1 MGDHLRSTFWL
12 ASGAAALLLA
22 VVAVLG
28 LRGTAPPIGVI
39 LDPPAATQVAHAAV
53 PAPAAAPAPLDR
65 PPSFDI
71 VTIDPSGQAVIAGR
85 AAPGARVRVLDG
97 DTSIGEATADAR
109 GEWVMVPK
117 ALLAPG
123 ERQLV
128 IEATSRVTGVTRRS
142 DDVVA
147 LSVAPPDRKGASL
160 AVLLPGDADQAPRVL
175 QRPETATA
183 ASGLSLETAG
193 FDASGQLLLSGRAE
207 PGARLNLYAGS
218 QQLGTATAD
227 AAGKWSAVAPHP
239 QSSGPL
245 ELRIDQLKADGTVTH
260 RIAQPFAPPPASAE
274 AGRYRYLVKR
284 GNNLWWIARQTYGE
298 GVRYTAIY
306 GANRDHINDPNL
318 IYPGQLFKLPQ
329 P

>member
-1 MGDHLRSTFWL
+1 MRSTFWL
-12 ASGAAALLLA
+12 ATSAVALLLA

-28 LRGTAPPIGVI
+28 LRGTAPPIGAI
-39 LDPPAATQVAHAAV
+39 LDPPATTQAAHAAV
-53 PAPAAAPAPLDR
+53 PAPAPAPLDR

-71 VTIDPSGQAVIAGR
+71 VKVDPSGQAVIAGR

-97 DTSIGEATADAR
+97 DTPIGEATADAR
-109 GEWVMVPK
+109 GEWVVVPK
-117 ALLAPG
+117 APLTPG
-123 ERQLV
+123 ERQLI
-128 IEATSRVTGVTRRS
+128 IEATGRVTGAARRS

-160 AVLLPGDADQAPRVL
+160 AVLLPGDPDQPPRVL
-175 QRPETATA
+175 QRPDATA
-183 ASGLSLETAG
+183 AAGGLSLDTAG
-193 FDASGQLLLSGRAE
+193 FDASGRLLLSGRAG
-207 PGARLNLYAGS
+207 PGAHLSLYAGN
-218 QQLGTATAD
+218 QPLGKAIAD

-245 ELRIDQLKADGTVTH
+245 DLRIDQLNADGTVAH
-260 RIAQPFAPPPASAE
+260 RIAQAFAPPPTSAE
-274 AGRYRYLVKR
+274 GGRYRYLVKR
-284 GNNLWWIARQTYGE
+284 GNTLWWIARQTYGE

-306 GANRDHINDPNL
+306 AVNRDNIRDPNL